1 MLSITFTH
9 IYIYYIHMY
18 IIYISLTSSVDRHFG
33 CFHILAI
40 VSDTAVYI
48 GVQLSVG
55 DPVFV
60 SFGYILRVG
69 LLDHMAFQFLI
80 FWGTTIPYSIMAV
93 LIDMPKL
100 FWVYHLN
107 SFPKML
113 LFSRR
118 SVLEGK
124 LNLKMIILP
133 IHSLNVY
140 YSRMFYIL

>member
-1 MLSITFTH
+1 
-9 IYIYYIHMY
+9 MY

-80 FWGTTIPYSIMAV
+80 F
-93 LIDMPKL
+93 
-100 FWVYHLN
+100 
-107 SFPKML
+107 
-113 LFSRR
+113 
-118 SVLEGK
+118 
-124 LNLKMIILP
+124 
-133 IHSLNVY
+133 
-140 YSRMFYIL
+140 